1 MDGPGLEID
10 MGMKLF
16 VSAIILIM
24 CPMTYARVDIKTTK
38 PMIIPVD
45 NVTPKI
51 TEKDVEEVVPTSE
64 IAPTDSGSSVISRIL
79 DKGFNYWYK
88 NSELKKS
95 AVGRAA
101 DSAQEKLKTD
111 VVVPAATKNGVS
123 HKFSFRVEAFQTQA
137 KLEYTGWTK
146 AAVKYDASHAR
157 TNFEVSEKVWK
168 NKDLVLSHSVTSRED
183 VSSVG
188 VKWSW

>member
-1 MDGPGLEID
+1 
-10 MGMKLF
+10 MKLV
-16 VSAIILIM
+16 VSTLIIM
-24 CPMTYARVDIKTTK
+24 FSPVCFAKVDIKTTK

-45 NVTPKI
+45 NVTPRI
-51 TEKDVEEVVPTSE
+51 TEKDVEEVVPTDISQGE
-64 IAPTDSGSSVISRIL
+64 SGNSVISRML

-95 AVGRAA
+95 SVGRAA
-101 DSAQEKLKTD
+101 DAAQEKLKTD
-111 VVVPAATKNGVS
+111 VVVPAATKNGTN

-168 NKDLVLSHSVTSRED
+168 DKDLVLSHSVTSRED

-188 VKWSW
+188 VKWAW